1 MESATA
7 YDAATRPK
15 ALQAA
20 TMCEAFQTTAA
31 ERADSP
37 ALRFKDTDYEITYG
51 EYAET

>member
-31 ERADSP
+31 EHADSP
-37 ALRFKDTDYEITYG
+37 ALRFKDTDFECS
-51 EYAET
+51 